1 MSKITSQRILG
12 GVVLAAA
19 AVLFLPLMFSEV
31 SHRQLDV
38 PLPPAEPQLPR
49 ADALVPAG
57 DATAIRQMDSVMPSD
72 EAVTFFP
79 VTDDAVPAPVDS
91 PADVPMPAPAP
102 APATA
107 PTVTTT
113 LPPPVRVAPTPPVA
127 AVAPKPAAPRPT
139 PPNPVAPK
147 PAAPKPA
154 APKPAAAQPAATQP
168 AATSTVT
175 PPVAPAAVP
184 ASEPFTTAWVV
195 QTASLSTR
203 AAAEQAVARLTAK
216 GYRATLAEAN
226 GRWRVFVG
234 PELTRTEADAIS
246 TQIRADRSLGMEA
259 IVRPFQP

>member
-102 APATA
+102 APAPAAA

-127 AVAPKPAAPRPT
+127 AVAPKPAAPRPAA
-139 PPNPVAPK
+139 PNAV
-147 PAAPKPA
+147 APKPA

-234 PELTRTEADAIS
+234 PEMNRTQADAIS